1 MPLDNPLPNV
11 PNAKCSLVVGQQT
24 TPATSLK
31 AGTLY
36 RDAQKRL
43 WLILSKSGPDAAVA
57 PVFISPDRTWA
68 GDVEISRTTVVR
80 TAMVRLWR
88 PEGIAVGQVPPEVLA
103 PAMRAA
109 ERAAMQRQ
117 MMARYAPCRSAGMRT
132 NAHERHK

>member
-24 TPATSLK
+24 TQAIPLK
-31 AGTLY
+31 AGMLY
-36 RDAQKRL
+36 RDAAKLL
-43 WLILSKSGPDAAVA
+43 WLILSTSGPDAAVA

-68 GDVEISRTTVVR
+68 GDVEISRATVVR

-103 PAMRAA
+103 PAIRAA
-109 ERAAMQRQ
+109 ERTAMQRQ
-117 MMARYAPCRSAGMRT
+117 MMARYAPCRAGT
-132 NAHERHK
+132 AKT